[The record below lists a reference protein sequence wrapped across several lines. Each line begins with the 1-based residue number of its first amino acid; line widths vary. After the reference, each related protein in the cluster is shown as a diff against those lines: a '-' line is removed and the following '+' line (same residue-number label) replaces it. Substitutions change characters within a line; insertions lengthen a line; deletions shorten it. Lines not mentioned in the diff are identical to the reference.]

1 MVFKVR
7 ALVTLVS
14 WSVFLGRLVTQSCP
28 TLWDPRL
35 LCSWGFSRQGYWSG
49 LPCPAPGDFPN
60 PTIKPVSPV
69 LQADSL
75 PSEPPKKT
83 KNTGMGSLTLLQE
96 IFPFQEWNRRL
107 LFCRQI
113 LYHLSYRESSNLS
126 QVNVLLYETK
136 EPKRIKE
143 TFFFLYHS
151 DKRSTHNICTS
162 VFCFE

>member
-1 MVFKVR
+1 
-7 ALVTLVS
+7 
-14 WSVFLGRLVTQSCP
+14 
-28 TLWDPRL
+28 
-35 LCSWGFSRQGYWSG
+35 
-49 LPCPAPGDFPN
+49 
-60 PTIKPVSPV
+60 
-69 LQADSL
+69 
-75 PSEPPKKT
+75 
-83 KNTGMGSLTLLQE
+83 MGSLTLLQE